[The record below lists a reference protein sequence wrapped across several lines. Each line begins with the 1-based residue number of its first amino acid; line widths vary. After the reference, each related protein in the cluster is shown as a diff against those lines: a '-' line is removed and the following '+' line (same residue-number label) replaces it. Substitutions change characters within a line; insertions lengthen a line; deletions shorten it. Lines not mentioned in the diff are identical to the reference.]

1 MPIRELLY
9 QLGDL
14 NSLMN
19 VDFKTLPPPQV
30 FPPPHSNPLINLGRR
45 SLTKCSEQPQV
56 LYASEDGFIQAF
68 LVASK
73 NLVPFPL
80 VRFQFEAFD
89 VTLFTDCLSDREL
102 RRVAYKLNGE
112 EWSQLGTFLG
122 VGDKD
127 LVQLGGLSM
136 GPQEKAFR
144 LLCVWRTRCRLGRA
158 QMISQLAVSLE
169 EVSRKDVAQFVLE
182 QFMSGKPRK
191 KFFGW

>member
-1 MPIRELLY
+1 MA
-9 QLGDL
+9 
-14 NSLMN
+14 N
-19 VDFKTLPPPQV
+19 F
-30 FPPPHSNPLINLGRR
+30 
-45 SLTKCSEQPQV
+45 
-56 LYASEDGFIQAF
+56 AF
-68 LVASK
+68 
-73 NLVPFPL
+73 
-80 VRFQFEAFD
+80 FD
-89 VTLFTDCLSDREL
+89 VLSKDCLSDREL

-144 LLCVWRTRCRLGRA
+144 LLCVWRTRCRLGRS

-169 EVSRKDVAQFVLE
+169 EVNRKDVAQFVLE

>member
-1 MPIRELLY
+1 M
-9 QLGDL
+9 
-14 NSLMN
+14 
-19 VDFKTLPPPQV
+19 
-30 FPPPHSNPLINLGRR
+30 
-45 SLTKCSEQPQV
+45 

-73 NLVPFPL
+73 NLVPSPL
-80 VRFQFEAFD
+80 VRFQFYAFD